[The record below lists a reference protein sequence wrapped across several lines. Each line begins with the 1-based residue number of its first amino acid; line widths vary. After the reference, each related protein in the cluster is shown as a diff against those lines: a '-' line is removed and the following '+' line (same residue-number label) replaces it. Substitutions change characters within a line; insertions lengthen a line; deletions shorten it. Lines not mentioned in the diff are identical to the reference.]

1 MSHTD
6 SLFIKRMSEL
16 GHNMWVLGERMG
28 EGIVTD
34 FGMDMYI
41 WLCLKWITSRDPH
54 EKHMELCSMLCD
66 SLDEMGV

>member
-1 MSHTD
+1 
-6 SLFIKRMSEL
+6 
-16 GHNMWVLGERMG
+16 MWVLGERMG

-54 EKHMELCSMLCD
+54 E
-66 SLDEMGV
+66 